1 MTVAEFETLQ
11 IGDCVK
17 EESYFDGWGWQ
28 GVVIEREY
36 CDETVGFQFA
46 ENVHT
51 GEMFDVRSIKSGR
64 KYLEITFKTR
74 DGYKKYY
81 DTTRPDKIKRL
92 VKVM

>member
-11 IGDCVK
+11 IGDFVK

-28 GVVIEREY
+28 GVVVEREY

-51 GEMFDVRSIKSGR
+51 GEIFDVRSIKSGR
-64 KYLEITFKTR
+64 KYLDLLLRHVTDIKNITIQIV
-74 DGYKKYY
+74 
-81 DTTRPDKIKRL
+81 PIRL
-92 VKVM
+92 KDL